1 MINQKLYILYLS
13 HTLRNW
19 SEIEKSKICGCL
31 NCGRIY
37 PTNLVEECFGDKDGN
52 NLTAI
57 CTYCHETEL
66 VGDASGLEITEEI
79 FLKLKEFRKMNS

>member
-1 MINQKLYILYLS
+1 MEDKSNLLELYKS

-19 SEIEKSKICGCL
+19 TEIDQSKICGCL
-31 NCGRIY
+31 NCGKVY
-37 PTNLVEECFGDKDGN
+37 PSTLVEECFGDKDGN

-66 VGDASGLEITEEI
+66 VGDASGLPIKEEI
-79 FLKLKEFRKMNS
+79 LQSLLFSLV